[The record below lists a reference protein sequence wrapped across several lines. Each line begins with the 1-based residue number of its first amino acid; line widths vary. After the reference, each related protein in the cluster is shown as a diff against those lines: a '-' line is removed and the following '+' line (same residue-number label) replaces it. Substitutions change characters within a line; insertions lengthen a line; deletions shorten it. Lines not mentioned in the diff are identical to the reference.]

1 MIIAA
6 AQTAPVR
13 GNIPANLVQ
22 HYRLIKEASE
32 HNVRLLV
39 FPELSITGYE
49 RELAHN
55 FIFTIDDDRL
65 DHLRDLAREYSMIII
80 AGAPVETHGQLYIGS
95 FVIQADG
102 SLSLY
107 TKQFL
112 HDGEDQFFS
121 SCFDHDPV
129 IKLEEETI
137 RLAIC
142 ADIENVKH
150 PEKAAAGGS
159 TLYLASIFYSPG
171 GIGGALQ
178 LLSQYASRYQM
189 AVLMSNFGGDS
200 WGSPSGGQS
209 AFWNKEGELITKA
222 SASGEELLVI
232 EKLNGEWSGK
242 VVVTGSEA

>member
-6 AQTAPVR
+6 AQTVPVR
-13 GNIPANLVQ
+13 GNIPANLEQ
-22 HYRLIKEASE
+22 HYKLIREASG
-32 HNVRLLV
+32 HNVQLLV

-55 FIFTIDDDRL
+55 YIFTTDDDRL
-65 DHLRDLAREYSMIII
+65 DHLRNLAREYSMVII
-80 AGAPVETHGQLYIGS
+80 AGAPVQTDGKLYIGA

-102 SLSLY
+102 SLLLY

-112 HDGEDQFFS
+112 HDGEDLFFA
-121 SCFDHDPV
+121 SCFDYDPV
-129 IKLEEETI
+129 IKFEDETI

-142 ADIENVKH
+142 ADIENMKH
-150 PEKAAAGGS
+150 PEKAAAGES

-200 WGSPSGGQS
+200 WGNPSGGQS

-222 SASGEELLVI
+222 SASGEELLII
-232 EKLNGEWSGK
+232 EKLNGKWSGK
-242 VVVTGSEA
+242 VVASGGQV